1 MELDIDIEQMLE
13 DVRTLSP
20 AMLSTEWDERQQA
33 SDRLNTEIEH
43 IAYYLEHGSI
53 IVVDDDMD
61 TQENDRD

>member
-20 AMLSTEWDERQQA
+20 AMLSTEWGERQA
-33 SDRLNTEIEH
+33 AADRLYTELEH

-53 IVVDDDMD
+53 IVVDDDGED
-61 TQENDRD
+61 K